1 MAEEYLTPPYHLLFA
16 GNSFMGIINIGSAQ
30 CLVDHGKALLQ
41 KAGCIGASSS
51 SAIIAAVLA
60 TAPERLTDYLYLLY
74 ELIDEIATLPLG
86 AITPGFDL
94 IDRLRKIIHKILPG
108 DAHRRANHKLY
119 LRATSLH
126 VQNKYQP
133 LTTHD
138 VDQGTSSSV
147 RTRGPKL
154 FEVGDR
160 CWSLGD
166 EVEISTYASNEE
178 LIEVLLGCIYVPWF
192 PTWQIPLAQPGGKI
206 LGDYAL
212 SRKENFPAEP
222 AFNFPPGKVIKISPD
237 PRSRAAIRDK
247 IACGWV
253 DTTGQRFEITSLQ
266 MFRIGDGLYAPP
278 KGHLEAFYADGY
290 ENSTKFLKFYHSYEV
305 NDKGYGPRSD
315 TYAAIHSPEDLKL

>member
-1 MAEEYLTPPYHLLFA
+1 MFVCFILFPP
-16 GNSFMGIINIGSAQ
+16 Q
-30 CLVDHGKALLQ
+30 
-41 KAGCIGASSS
+41 
-51 SAIIAAVLA
+51 
-60 TAPERLTDYLYLLY
+60 DYLYLLY

-178 LIEVLLGCIYVPWF
+178 LIEVSLTELR
-192 PTWQIPLAQPGGKI
+192 I
-206 LGDYAL
+206 LFRYIQGV
-212 SRKENFPAEP
+212 S
-222 AFNFPPGKVIKISPD
+222 
-237 PRSRAAIRDK
+237 
-247 IACGWV
+247 
-253 DTTGQRFEITSLQ
+253 TTKNTFI
-266 MFRIGDGLYAPP
+266 MF
-278 KGHLEAFYADGY
+278 
-290 ENSTKFLKFYHSYEV
+290 
-305 NDKGYGPRSD
+305 
-315 TYAAIHSPEDLKL
+315 